1 MLLKAVVFFLFFLG
15 CVELQLN
22 FSSFGLTVV
31 VPWSLP
37 QDLQEDASEPRHT
50 MKKIIREKVGK
61 TPAAFTPS
69 LTSTGWMLRI
79 NLQIVSATVYVML
92 DGLKVR

>member
-1 MLLKAVVFFLFFLG
+1 MVLKAVVFVYLFVFLG
-15 CVELQLN
+15 SVELQLN
-22 FSSFGLTVV
+22 FSRFGLTVV

-61 TPAAFTPS
+61 ISSAFTQFS
-69 LTSTGWMLRI
+69 IHLLNVESES
-79 NLQIVSATVYVML
+79 Q
-92 DGLKVR
+92 K